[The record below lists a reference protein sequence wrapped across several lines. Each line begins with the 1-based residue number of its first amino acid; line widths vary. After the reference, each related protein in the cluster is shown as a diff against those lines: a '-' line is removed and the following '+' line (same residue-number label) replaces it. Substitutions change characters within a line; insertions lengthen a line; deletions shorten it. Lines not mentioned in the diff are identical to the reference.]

1 MTFIWRENI
10 HRGSFADITTPRYEQ
25 FPRAN
30 CENCELREIDDRQVN
45 FRAKW
50 RLEYCKVLFTI

>member
-10 HRGSFADITTPRYEQ
+10 HRGSFRRHYYSEQ

-30 CENCELREIDDRQVN
+30 CENCELRETDDRQVN

>member
-1 MTFIWRENI
+1 MASIWRENTHI
-10 HRGSFADITTPRYEQ
+10 DLSADITIPRYEQ

-30 CENCELREIDDRQVN
+30 CENFELRETDDRQVN

-50 RLEYCKVLFTI
+50 RLEYYKELFTI

>member
-1 MTFIWRENI
+1 MTFICAKISTEDL
-10 HRGSFADITTPRYEQ
+10 SADITIPRYEQ

-30 CENCELREIDDRQVN
+30 CENCELRETDDRQVN

>member
-1 MTFIWRENI
+1 MASIWRENT
-10 HRGSFADITTPRYEQ
+10 HRDLSADITTPRYEQ

-30 CENCELREIDDRQVN
+30 CANCELRETDDRQVN

-50 RLEYCKVLFTI
+50 RLEYYKLLFII

>member
-1 MTFIWRENI
+1 MASIWRENTHI
-10 HRGSFADITTPRYEQ
+10 DLSADITIPRNEQ

-30 CENCELREIDDRQVN
+30 CENCELRETGDRQVN

-50 RLEYCKVLFTI
+50 RLEYYKVLFTI

>member
-1 MTFIWRENI
+1 MASIWRENT
-10 HRGSFADITTPRYEQ
+10 HRDLSADITTPRYEQ

-30 CENCELREIDDRQVN
+30 CANYELRETDDRRVN

-50 RLEYCKVLFTI
+50 RLE